1 MKGDVLPE
9 RDLQFAPVVG
19 KTVRIGQLGL
29 RLGVVVHFKQPFVDQ
44 PEQADHVALIQ
55 LQRAEGEM
63 IIRDNG
69 DGKRRGN
76 RKADSRQKQ
85 QHTGQQ
91 QRGEMGNAH
100 GKTPYGSVGSMVS
113 TGK

>member
-1 MKGDVLPE
+1 
-9 RDLQFAPVVG
+9 
-19 KTVRIGQLGL
+19 
-29 RLGVVVHFKQPFVDQ
+29 
-44 PEQADHVALIQ
+44 
-55 LQRAEGEM
+55 M